1 VPYPDLISGDTSSPE
16 CPDGYVGE
24 VTLVCVDGDME
35 VYEGACNSH
44 CPADYFQG
52 PSYEVQYEDILHNST
67 QWVSCPTG
75 YVGNLLL
82 QCDGG
87 DVTIQ
92 QGSCPRNCQ
101 TGQLYIRDGVAMRYE
116 AMQHGEISKE
126 KKCPNAYT
134 GTIAMICDDSVVKL
148 HSGECLKHCGNGQA
162 QGATYRNLMHA
173 AGEDILCPEV
183 GQVRVT
189 CFDGAVTILSGACL
203 YGCKKGEMYDVNG
216 ITVAHDDFNHDSKFN
231 STCSLG
237 GLGTVELYCYD
248 RVVTVVEPLDENRC
262 ERHCEEQ
269 ITTARDGTDV
279 LSPFIEHLQSAMI
292 QCPNG
297 TSGVLTLRCED
308 GATSVIDGVC
318 GDMNCRA
325 GEVMSNEAVLSHNAI
340 NDLRT
345 DGPGECGQNF
355 LGQPVFEC
363 KSGVTEVLDVTLVYQ
378 PRLPDGNNT
387 HEIGPEYDFI
397 DDDRFL
403 LCGCCLP
410 PGGLPS
416 IDTVKGDDSSHIMY
430 WAIAVGSAGL
440 TLSFM
445 SGIWILHQ
453 RSKPPKMSQ
462 VIPEE
467 VVQGTPA
474 IEDASGKLA
483 MTDMDADKAN
493 LSALRDTI
501 DAPTLQLDDSQMQA
515 LQDHRAEPEN
525 TALALQ
531 YYLNSQNA
539 AAPTSP
545 ASPTSPTS
553 PIQISRS
560 PNARSPNQVPRQAS
574 RSHVR
579 QLPKPMR
586 ETTNIEWQN
595 W

>member
-1 VPYPDLISGDTSSPE
+1 
-16 CPDGYVGE
+16 
-24 VTLVCVDGDME
+24 
-35 VYEGACNSH
+35 
-44 CPADYFQG
+44 
-52 PSYEVQYEDILHNST
+52 
-67 QWVSCPTG
+67 
-75 YVGNLLL
+75 
-82 QCDGG
+82 
-87 DVTIQ
+87 
-92 QGSCPRNCQ
+92 
-101 TGQLYIRDGVAMRYE
+101 
-116 AMQHGEISKE
+116 
-126 KKCPNAYT
+126 
-134 GTIAMICDDSVVKL
+134 
-148 HSGECLKHCGNGQA
+148 
-162 QGATYRNLMHA
+162 
-173 AGEDILCPEV
+173 
-183 GQVRVT
+183 VRVT